1 MGSPKVSLPT
11 LMTLMY
17 FIFYLFSRRFF
28 QQTLLLCMV
37 GIPEQFLIKRGLW
50 WRSYGICSWMALEKN
65 VIPMCPTHILIP
77 RSFHCIQ
84 AHLWAWGRGD
94 VSTPTFGSHL
104 NSVSIGGRGAD
115 YSHSILVFWKPQAR
129 LVYIS
134 SGVKI
139 DLLIHFLSSMSIK
152 RAEAF
157 FQIKPLLMAWRI
169 YNFIFTIV

>member
-1 MGSPKVSLPT
+1 
-11 LMTLMY
+11 
-17 FIFYLFSRRFF
+17 
-28 QQTLLLCMV
+28 
-37 GIPEQFLIKRGLW
+37 
-50 WRSYGICSWMALEKN
+50 
-65 VIPMCPTHILIP
+65 MCPTHILIP

-104 NSVSIGGRGAD
+104 NSISIGGRGAD

-139 DLLIHFLSSMSIK
+139 DLLIHFLNSMSTKWSINDRNIQKRVAIK
-152 RAEAF
+152 KINKKNPSWMDHMVKTKLI
-157 FQIKPLLMAWRI
+157 QTPKCPKLLPLMS
-169 YNFIFTIV
+169 NDFVST